1 MWRTGA
7 LIENFDNIDTYELI
21 ENTNNNSAGNNAS
34 AASAGTINDV
44 CFSSYFRVY
53 FRWLWM
59 PSDAYV
65 LRAVH

>member
-21 ENTNNNSAGNNAS
+21 ENTNSNSANTSG
-34 AASAGTINDV
+34 ASAGTMFGV
-44 CFSSYFRVY
+44 RFSSFFRVF

-65 LRAVH
+65 LRAVR